1 MPIATPRW
9 TSAWKWCQFLTRWI
23 CRRPT
28 PLTKHTL
35 TLETAQRIA
44 DAAEKFA
51 RKKKW
56 NVVITI
62 VDDGGHL
69 IYLARMDGTQI
80 GSIEVAQAKA
90 RTALAFKRPTKI
102 WSDALTNGRTPIL
115 GLPGVTPI
123 EGGLPLTVKGEFVG
137 AIGISGVTSEQDGQI
152 AQAGA
157 AMLA

>member
-1 MPIATPRW
+1 MKKSPKLA
-9 TSAWKWCQFLTRWI
+9 L
-23 CRRPT
+23 
-28 PLTKHTL
+28 LTKHTL
-35 TLETAQRIA
+35 TLESAQRIA
-44 DAAEKFA
+44 DDAEKFA
-51 RKKKW
+51 RKKEW
-56 NVVITI
+56 NVVIAI

-102 WSDALTNGRTPIL
+102 WSDALSGGRTPIL

-123 EGGLPLTVKGEFVG
+123 EGGLPLIVKGGFVG

-152 AQAGA
+152 ALAGTT
-157 AMLA
+157 MLG

>member
-1 MPIATPRW
+1 MKKSPKLA
-9 TSAWKWCQFLTRWI
+9 L
-23 CRRPT
+23 
-28 PLTKHTL
+28 LTKHTL

-51 RKKKW
+51 HKKKW

-80 GSIEVAQAKA
+80 GSIDVAQAKA

-102 WSDALTNGRTPIL
+102 WSDALSSGRTPIL
-115 GLPGVTPI
+115 GLPGVTPV

-137 AIGISGVTSEQDGQI
+137 AIGVSGVTSEQDGQI

-157 AMLA
+157 AVLG